1 MRAAD
6 SHNHEWLSLVTTS
19 GLVVSLPVLGAAFR
33 EGPESVGER
42 AQRRFEL
49 AWQRFNIG
57 VEQNRADAQTR
68 WLDFILDELLEAEG
82 HWLKQ
87 PRIPESATHA
97 LAEYQ
102 QVLGPQRALVD
113 EQGSSQLLVSIVPPD
128 QSLDA
133 KETATGSWRASPY
146 VKHARLLRETGHKLG
161 LVTNGWEF
169 RLVASL
175 PGMSPAYLSWQAKD
189 WADEKSTLNGFYTL
203 LRAERFIGDEKQRL
217 GTLVDDSQDKQLEL
231 TDQLGEQVRQAL
243 EVLLRGIDRCDQDS
257 VGELLREMEHAEIY
271 QMGLFFMM
279 RLVFLLYAEENYLL
293 PHGEVLYD

>member
-1 MRAAD
+1 VRAAN
-6 SHNHEWLSLVTTS
+6 SGNHEWLDLVQES
-19 GLVVSLPVLGAAFR
+19 GLVVSQPVLGAAFP

-42 AQRRFEL
+42 VQRKFEL

-57 VEQNRADAQTR
+57 VEQDRTDAPTQ
-68 WLDFILDELLEAEG
+68 WIDFILDELLEAEG
-82 HWLKQ
+82 HWLKH

-102 QVLGPQRALVD
+102 QVLRPQRVLVD
-113 EQGSSQLLVSIVPPD
+113 EEGNSQLLVNIVPSD

-133 KETATGSWRASPY
+133 KETATGTWRASPY

-175 PGMSPAYLSWQAKD
+175 PGMNPAYLSWQGKD

-203 LRAERFIGDEKQRL
+203 LRRSGPAGSGGTAAGD
-217 GTLVDDSQDKQLEL
+217 
-231 TDQLGEQVRQAL
+231 
-243 EVLLRGIDRCDQDS
+243 
-257 VGELLREMEHAEIY
+257 
-271 QMGLFFMM
+271 
-279 RLVFLLYAEENYLL
+279 
-293 PHGEVLYD
+293 